1 MIDVG
6 PERGLECLVDCLL
19 VQILDD
25 VDRNVSLLMG
35 ERSVAGE
42 MGDAGREDEQ
52 EEDEDGEFLDREG
65 DLKGTK
71 ASSGANKSIL
81 YFPVEEMGDGLWL
94 WIGETGVIVAFEVC
108 WVESKM
114 AVMMR

>member
-1 MIDVG
+1 
-6 PERGLECLVDCLL
+6 
-19 VQILDD
+19 
-25 VDRNVSLLMG
+25 MG

-65 DLKGTK
+65 DRKGTK
-71 ASSGANKSIL
+71 ASSGANRSIL

-94 WIGETGVIVAFEVC
+94 WIGETGVMVAFEVC